1 MSKQVASINK
11 KVLNATPI
19 EVDGIEFRS
28 KLEARIYKTLYD
40 AGYNPQ
46 YENMTFNITEGFYPT
61 LPCVDVHYDYKLKQ
75 KVFGLNKVKVQAITY
90 TPDFTF
96 YKGDNLIII
105 EAKGRENDV
114 FPLKKKLFRS
124 WMESYHRLTGK
135 NIAYFEIFNKK
146 QAIEALEIIDN
157 L

>member
-1 MSKQVASINK
+1 VR
-11 KVLNATPI
+11 NATPI
-19 EVDGIEFRS
+19 EVDGIAFHS

-40 AGYNPQ
+40 AGYCPQ
-46 YENMTFNITEGFYPT
+46 YENMTFNIAEGFYPT
-61 LPCVDVHYDYKLKQ
+61 LPCIDVHYDYKLKR
-75 KVFGLNKVKVQAITY
+75 KVFGFNKIKVQAITY

-96 YKGDNLIII
+96 YKGDYLIII

-146 QAIEALEIIDN
+146 QAKN
-157 L
+157 S